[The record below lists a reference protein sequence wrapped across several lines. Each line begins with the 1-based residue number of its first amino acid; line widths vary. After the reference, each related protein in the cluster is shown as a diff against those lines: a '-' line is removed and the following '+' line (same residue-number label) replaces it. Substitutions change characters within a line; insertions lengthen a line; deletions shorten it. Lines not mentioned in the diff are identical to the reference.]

1 MLFMGL
7 EWRGKFMQNRRYGV
21 VNQKR
26 FGLKALGLRKGICI
40 EWTGQGSDPIRW
52 FNLMYLLKIPQLEIR
67 LLWIS

>member
-1 MLFMGL
+1 MFFMGL

-40 EWTGQGSDPIRW
+40 EWTGQGSDPIR
-52 FNLMYLLKIPQLEIR
+52 
-67 LLWIS
+67 